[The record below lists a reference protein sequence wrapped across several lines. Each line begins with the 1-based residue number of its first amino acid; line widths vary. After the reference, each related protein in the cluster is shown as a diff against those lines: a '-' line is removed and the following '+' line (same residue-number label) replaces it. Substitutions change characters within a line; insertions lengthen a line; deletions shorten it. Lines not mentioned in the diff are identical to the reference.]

1 VLARRQKPSTGS
13 VRYYLWSEDR
23 LSRVPDRLH
32 YNLLDRVVSLPEF
45 AGTRQKVIEV
55 FIQPLTSTSR
65 SITARGVI
73 FTFDHAGFLDLKPM
87 REEALRDYTKGPAIR
102 GNVLDLQ
109 RLAQQKQYAKTYT
122 WNPTHD
128 LVARI
133 KEDIAPGKSKA
144 SRLAVLKAPVVK

>member
-1 VLARRQKPSTGS
+1 MKFAWASSPRRETAGGFSYPHLCRARANVLARRQNPSAGS

-32 YNLLDRVVSLPEF
+32 YDLLDRVVSLPEF

-73 FTFDHAGFLDLKPM
+73 F
-87 REEALRDYTKGPAIR
+87 
-102 GNVLDLQ
+102 
-109 RLAQQKQYAKTYT
+109 
-122 WNPTHD
+122 
-128 LVARI
+128 
-133 KEDIAPGKSKA
+133 
-144 SRLAVLKAPVVK
+144 